1 MQIINVS
8 VDKLVEYETNPRFN
22 DEAVEQVANSI
33 KEFGFK
39 VPVTIDKNNVI
50 ITGHTR
56 VKAARRLG
64 MVEVPAIR
72 VEDLSDEQIKAFRLV
87 DNKTSEFADWDTELL
102 AFEMLEI
109 EDIDMSD
116 FGFDVYDMDD
126 FGEEFSL
133 TNIDEPL
140 SATMTFTLSVR
151 QRDIIEGYLKLV
163 DVSDMSKEENS
174 NKMGNALYKVVEEW
188 AQKQEILD

>member
-1 MQIINVS
+1 
-8 VDKLVEYETNPRFN
+8 
-22 DEAVEQVANSI
+22 
-33 KEFGFK
+33 
-39 VPVTIDKNNVI
+39 
-50 ITGHTR
+50 
-56 VKAARRLG
+56 

-87 DNKTSEFADWDTELL
+87 DNKTSELADWDTELL

-116 FGFDVYDMDD
+116 FGFDVYDMDN

-133 TNIDEPL
+133 KNIDEPL

>member
-56 VKAARRLG
+56 VKAARRLWHG
-64 MVEVPAIR
+64 GSSSNTRGGLIR
-72 VEDLSDEQIKAFRLV
+72 RT
-87 DNKTSEFADWDTELL
+87 NKS
-102 AFEMLEI
+102 I
-109 EDIDMSD
+109 
-116 FGFDVYDMDD
+116 
-126 FGEEFSL
+126 
-133 TNIDEPL
+133 
-140 SATMTFTLSVR
+140 
-151 QRDIIEGYLKLV
+151 
-163 DVSDMSKEENS
+163 
-174 NKMGNALYKVVEEW
+174 
-188 AQKQEILD
+188 